1 MKNFIS
7 KLVLVCL
14 FLGFTLYTFAA
25 QTPNEIQQAKTI
37 RGVVTEQNTN
47 DPLPGTSVYVKG
59 TTVGTITDMD
69 GRYQLNVP
77 SEDAV
82 LVFSFI
88 GKRTVEQSVRGATVI
103 DVVMEDDATMLE
115 ELVYTGYMT
124 QRKAD
129 LTGSVSMAT
138 SSDIIKNPSANAMKA
153 LQGKL
158 SGVHITTNGGNPAE
172 DVNIQIRGLSSLSGG
187 VKPLI
192 VLDGM
197 PRLWH
202 TLIKKWKTPLRSVV
216 WFD

>member
-25 QTPNEIQQAKTI
+25 QTPNEIQQTKTI

-138 SSDIIKNPSANAMKA
+138 SSDIIKNPSVA
-153 LQGKL
+153 GK
-158 SGVHITTNGGNPAE
+158 TF
-172 DVNIQIRGLSSLSGG
+172 RGPYYNKRGKSC
-187 VKPLI
+187 
-192 VLDGM
+192 
-197 PRLWH
+197 
-202 TLIKKWKTPLRSVV
+202 
-216 WFD
+216 